1 MTDDKHYTD
10 GIDRDEPFWQIKPHR
25 SVIRDI
31 NQMRDNL
38 DELESIVRE
47 AEWIELGGRGCV
59 NLERTD
65 KLCDAVER
73 SMPFIQESIHEL
85 ADTED
90 TDTEREYP

>member
-1 MTDDKHYTD
+1 MSDPQADD
-10 GIDRDEPFWQIKPHR
+10 PFWQIKPHR

-31 NQMRDNL
+31 DQMRDNL
-38 DELESIVRE
+38 NELESIVRE
-47 AEWIELGGRGCV
+47 AEWVELGGRGWV

-85 ADTED
+85 ADRKD
-90 TDTEREYP
+90 TDNEQ